1 VTTTGLAYKYVTLTH
16 GKTRYIDAGAGD
28 PVIFI
33 HGAPFMRSADDVLPI
48 LAPLA
53 SRFRVLS
60 PDCPGW
66 PPSDQL
72 DEEYSFAY
80 ITDFVRE
87 FQNALGIGRS
97 HIIGASMGGWIANL
111 LCYES
116 PHRVDKAIVTG
127 HNGVGARPNRGMVD
141 WQVPGDDAIRN
152 WIVRITKGSDVDVEA
167 MVRERVA
174 AAHDPKVVEA
184 FGKIMRH
191 MGDSETRRRYDVNP
205 RLPYIM
211 TPTLYVW
218 GRTDASF
225 PVAEDA
231 HRLTPGSRLEVLECG
246 HDTSVDAAEEFCK
259 LALDFLA

>member
-1 VTTTGLAYKYVTLTH
+1 MTTTDIAYKYVSLSH
-16 GKTRYIDAGAGD
+16 GKTRYIDAGAGH

-48 LAPLA
+48 LEPLA

-60 PDCPGW
+60 PDCVGW

-72 DEEYSFAY
+72 NEEYSFAY

-87 FQNALGIGRS
+87 FQNALGVSRS
-97 HIIGASMGGWIANL
+97 HIIGSSMGGWIANL

-127 HNGVGARPNRGMVD
+127 HNGVGARPNQGMVD
-141 WQVPGDDAIRN
+141 WRVPSDEAIRN
-152 WIVRITKGSDVDVEA
+152 WIVRVTKVSNVDI
-167 MVRERVA
+167 ERMISERIA
-174 AAHDPKVVEA
+174 GAHDAKVVES

-191 MGDSETRRRYDVNP
+191 MGASETRRRYDVLP
-205 RLPYIM
+205 RLPYI
-211 TPTLYVW
+211 TVPTLYVW

-225 PVAEDA
+225 PVAEEA

-246 HDTSVDAAEEFCK
+246 HDTSVDAPDEFCK
-259 LALDFLA
+259 LALEFLG